1 MTRCLCIVMDYADG
15 GDLYTKINER
25 KKLGVLWPESFIL
38 DLFVQ
43 ICLALKHVHDRR
55 ILHRDLKTQNI
66 FLTAKGE
73 VRMGDFGIS
82 RVLQHTYDC
91 ARTAIGTPY
100 YLSPEICQD
109 KPYNQK
115 SDIWS
120 LGCMLYEIVTLNH
133 AFDATSM
140 KGLVMKI
147 LRGNYPPI
155 AKTYSKDLSDLI
167 ATLLKKNPDERPTIN
182 QILQMPLLAKTVAT
196 VMEKYRV
203 SESHADFFKEIQDL
217 LQAPSKSAD
226 PRDPR
231 LPTPDYGL
239 QDKKP
244 LSPNTAAGKPKP
256 VERSTSRNKL
266 SVPGLGIA
274 SKSSPRGESETE
286 TSSRALKRSEVNED
300 SSKSRTRLKI
310 LQGDK
315 GQDVSSLN
323 MPKKSGSEASSN
335 SNVHSAPVNEK
346 EGAQSSAYSNF
357 LKKISSLKS
366 RNEDPGR
373 DKSPKNFKSLSEIES
388 NKENDHKLVNLPH
401 LHKEAGLTAL
411 MLRNKSQNKYSVD
424 IQPKKDLL
432 ELKQSAFT
440 SRGSD
445 PEKPVAALLDS
456 KQTKTEPLKKA
467 EEQKPLQD
475 EPLDSKN
482 IFQGIP
488 FIEARDS
495 MAYKIEAL
503 KYYLEKQ
510 MGLATLL
517 TVYNNLVDASESHS
531 HKSPEHVAMSADQ
544 EKFVPFVHHLVFC
557 ELNYFTN

>member
-1 MTRCLCIVMDYADG
+1 MDYADG

-155 AKTYSKDLSDLI
+155 AKTYSKELSDLI
-167 ATLLKKNPDERPTIN
+167 ATLLRKNPDERPTIN
-182 QILQMPLLAKTVAT
+182 QILQMPLLAKTVSS
-196 VMEKYRV
+196 VIEKYRL
-203 SESHADFFKEIQDL
+203 SDTHTDFFKEIQDL
-217 LQAPSKSAD
+217 LQGSHKSVD
-226 PRDPR
+226 PREQKLSVPESS
-231 LPTPDYGL
+231 L

-244 LSPNTAAGKPKP
+244 LSPGIPLAKQKP
-256 VERSTSRNKL
+256 VERSTSRTKL
-266 SVPGLGIA
+266 SVAGFG
-274 SKSSPRGESETE
+274 SKSSPRAESEAA
-286 TSSRALKRSEVNED
+286 TSSRGLKRQEPNED

-315 GQDVSSLN
+315 PNDLNDLN
-323 MPKKSGSEASSN
+323 MPKKFSSEANSN
-335 SNVHSAPVNEK
+335 SNVHSTPLNDK
-346 EGAQSSAYSNF
+346 ENMPGSAYTSF
-357 LKKISSLKS
+357 LKKISNLKS
-366 RNEDPGR
+366 RRDDEPAR
-373 DKSPKNFKSLSEIES
+373 DKSPKNFKSLSEIEG
-388 NKENDHKLVNLPH
+388 NKENEHKLVNLPH
-401 LHKEAGLTAL
+401 LNKESGLAAL

-424 IQPKKDLL
+424 IQPKKDPLD
-432 ELKQSAFT
+432 LKHSAFT

-445 PEKPVAALLDS
+445 PEKPVVALLES
-456 KQTKTEPLKKA
+456 KQTKTEPTKKP
-467 EEQKPLQD
+467 EDPKPLQD

-488 FIEARDS
+488 FIEAKDS
-495 MAYKIEAL
+495 MAFKIEAL

-510 MGLATLL
+510 MGLQTLL
-517 TVYNNLVDASESHS
+517 TVYNNLMAASESNS
-531 HKSPEHVAMSADQ
+531 AKSPDHVAMTAEQ